1 MSEAAQEA
9 SFESQLAAATAEAE
23 AEEAAY
29 KSRNGLTAD
38 VEETTSEE
46 QTDDVAALKARIAE
60 LEAAKT
66 AETSEEE
73 EKTDEEEP
81 SDEQSEEGAEDESQ
95 EINGE
100 QITAADYEQWAPW
113 YEAVASGGSLPEEAF
128 AAAKERFGI
137 TDRSMV
143 EDYVRGRIAGR
154 DAAAAEYSS
163 AVRGAAGEVGY
174 DALTAWAAENL
185 SPEDITKYNKAA
197 HSKNKDLAIAATEAL
212 VFRMKAEG
220 GVPPKTLQGKTT
232 VAVADVYASMDEMVK
247 DINDTRYDKDRKFR
261 DRVDAKIQRSES
273 AKSVSVTRGSKAY

>member
-29 KSRNGLTAD
+29 KSRNGLTSD

-60 LEAAKT
+60 LEAAK
-66 AETSEEE
+66 AGEAGEEE
-73 EKTDEEEP
+73 ETNEEEP
-81 SDEQSEEGAEDESQ
+81 SDEQSEEGAEDEPQ

-128 AAAKERFGI
+128 TAAKERFGI

-185 SPEDITKYNKAA
+185 SPADIEKYNKAA

-220 GVPPKTLQGKTT
+220 GVAPKTLQGKTT
-232 VAVADVYASMDEMVK
+232 VALADVYSSMDEMVK
-247 DINDTRYDKDRKFR
+247 DINDVRYDKDRKFR

-273 AKSVSVTRGSKAY
+273 SKSVSVTRGSKAY